1 MPERRRI
8 RVTGTVQGVGFR
20 PFVYRLATDLA
31 LAGWVGN
38 DSRGVILEAEG
49 PVEAL
54 DRLAA
59 RIGAEAPPLARVE
72 SVQVEAVVPPTG
84 EGGFTVVDSRAAG
97 SPAVAVPVDVATCDD
112 CLREMADPADRRF
125 GYPFTNCTNCG
136 PRYTIIRSIPY
147 DRASTTMAGFVM
159 CADCR
164 REYEDPGDRRFHAE
178 PTCCPVCGPELS
190 LLRPDGGVL
199 AKAADALDAAVALL
213 VAGRIL
219 AVKGL
224 GGYHLAC
231 DAADPAAV
239 AELRRRKHR
248 DDKPFAL
255 MVPDVDAARALCDL
269 GEEAVA
275 ALASPRRPIV
285 LAPRRPDA
293 PVAPGVA
300 PNLPELGLM
309 LAYTPL
315 HVLLM
320 AGTHR
325 ALVMTSGN
333 LSDEPIAHDDA
344 DALARLGPMVDAILT
359 HDRAIYIRCDDSVVR
374 SGTRGS
380 VSPAGTRVLRT
391 SPAGGGGGSVSP
403 AGTRVLR
410 TTPAGAGGGPSPAGA
425 PEPDHRG
432 TVQMV
437 RRSRG
442 YAPEPIGLPTTA
454 RQHVLAVGAELK
466 STVAVAKGDTV
477 VASHHIGDL
486 EHLAA
491 YRSFLQAVDHLCSLT
506 GVTPAVVAHDL
517 HPEYLST
524 KFAADLDLPA
534 VGVQHHHAHIASC
547 LVEHGRTEPV
557 LGVAFD
563 GLGLGTDGTAWG
575 GELLVADLGS
585 FRRVGHLRTVSLPG
599 GDRAARE
606 PWRMAVAWL
615 AETLGAEAAE
625 RYGRTAD
632 DRWAAVL
639 ALALRPD
646 ALRTS
651 SAGRLFDAVAALL
664 GLRRQ
669 ITYEAQAAIE
679 LESAA
684 AGQPLA
690 GPGGYELDLV
700 DGPDGTLVLD
710 PSPLLA
716 TVVAE
721 HRRGAPTPAVA
732 AGFHAGLGRGVAAAA
747 ARAAAENGLDTVA
760 LSGGVF
766 QNARLTAVVA
776 GELERAG
783 LAVLV
788 HHRLPPNDGGV
799 SVGQAAVAAWR
810 GSLGS

>member
-1 MPERRRI
+1 MPERRRL

-20 PFVYRLATDLA
+20 PFVYRLATDLG
-31 LAGWVGN
+31 LSGWVGN
-38 DSRGVILEAEG
+38 DSLGVILEAEG
-49 PVEAL
+49 PPDAL

-59 RIGAEAPPLARVE
+59 RLRTEAPPLARIE
-72 SVQVEAVVPPTG
+72 SVEVEPLPATG
-84 EGGFTVVDSRAAG
+84 ASGFTVVDSRSEGA
-97 SPAVAVPVDVATCDD
+97 PAVAVPVDVATCDD

-147 DRASTTMAGFVM
+147 DRASTTMGGFVM

-178 PTCCPVCGPELS
+178 PTCCPVCGPELTLVAS
-190 LLRPDGGVL
+190 DGGVL
-199 AKAADALDAAVALL
+199 AKAGDALGSAVALL
-213 VAGRIL
+213 LDGRIL

-231 DAADPAAV
+231 DATDATAV
-239 AELRRRKHR
+239 AELRRRKQR
-248 DDKPFAL
+248 DDKPFAV
-255 MVPDVDAARALCDL
+255 MVPDLDTARRLCDL
-269 GEEAVA
+269 GDEAAA

-285 LAPRRPDA
+285 LASRRPDA
-293 PVAPGVA
+293 PVAPLVA

-315 HVLLM
+315 HVQLL
-320 AGTHR
+320 AGAGR
-325 ALVMTSGN
+325 PLVMTSGN

-359 HDRAIYIRCDDSVVR
+359 SDRAIHIRCDDSVVR
-374 SGTRGS
+374 SGTRH
-380 VSPAGTRVLRT
+380 AAR
-391 SPAGGGGGSVSP
+391 
-403 AGTRVLR
+403 
-410 TTPAGAGGGPSPAGA
+410 
-425 PEPDHRG
+425 PDR
-432 TVQMV
+432 VQMV

-442 YAPEPIGLPTTA
+442 YAPEPIALPVAA
-454 RQHVLAVGAELK
+454 RRHVLAVGAELK
-466 STVAVAKGDTV
+466 STVAVAKGDNV

-491 YRSFLQAVDHLCSLT
+491 YRSFLQAVDHLCHLT

-547 LVEHGRTEPV
+547 LAEHGRTEPV

-585 FRRVGHLRTVSLPG
+585 FRRVGHLRQVSLPG

-615 AETLGAEAAE
+615 AETLGPEAAE
-625 RYGRTAD
+625 RYGRAVD

-639 ALALRPD
+639 NLALRPD
-646 ALRTS
+646 GLRTS

-664 GLRRQ
+664 GLRTR

-690 GPGGYELDLV
+690 GPPGYEIDV
-700 DGPDGTLVLD
+700 APGPDGGLVLD
-710 PSPLLA
+710 PGPLLS
-716 TVVAE
+716 TVLAE
-721 HRRGAPTPAVA
+721 RDRGGAIPSIA
-732 AGFHAGLGRGVAAAA
+732 AGFHAGLGRGIAAAA
-747 ARAAAENGLDTVA
+747 TRAAGADGLDTVA

-766 QNARLTAVVA
+766 QNARLTAVVVT
-776 GELERAG
+776 ELEAAG

-810 GSLGS
+810 SSLS